1 MDNLR
6 KEKQWLRILTGS
18 ISLSDGGLQSWLAY
32 SAWLG
37 KQAHTQV
44 KRVDELELALS
55 KLEAVP
61 ARLDNH
67 IEETRK
73 GFAEG
78 REHIDVVMTSIKDDI
93 RTLTTAVLERK

>member
-1 MDNLR
+1 MAADIDWIDKLVG
-6 KEKQWLRILTGS
+6 WGAAIVA
-18 ISLSDGGLQSWLAY
+18 GLF
-32 SAWLG
+32 AWLG

-55 KLEAVP
+55 KLEQVP
-61 ARLDNH
+61 TRLDNH

-73 GFAEG
+73 GFSEG

-93 RTLTTAVLERK
+93 RTLTAAVLDRK